1 MGMLLRAS
9 VLLYRYRMMQLMENL
24 IYSVLLLACFL
35 HFTSA
40 EDTESRDEK
49 LISTFQIV
57 RFPNDACVGSNSRNG
72 TCYTSAE
79 CSDKAGTSS
88 GSCADGFGVCCTF
101 VIATCGSSS
110 SENNT
115 YWTQPTSTTGPSS
128 CDLTVCPASD
138 NICRLRLDFTTF
150 AITGPSTVTN
160 DQVLRHN
167 GQPVSMYTNKGRAVS
182 GNSFRT
188 NCLVDTFSVTGP
200 SASSTPPTICGT
212 NTGMHMYVD
221 VTPTECNR
229 MMFTLGEVAS
239 SVYVTSTR
247 GVATATTARTWD
259 MTVQQIECTSLTLPP
274 SGCTE
279 YFWGS
284 GSGFT
289 LKSYNYLGSTTAG
302 HLANQHQR
310 QCIRRERGNCI
321 GCFVAL
327 AAADMDISGGTADV
341 KHYTQVGGCCGYAG
355 PADGKGNLLAIT
367 ATTLAIAG
375 LRGFAKH
382 TNIATTALG
391 QYGWDCII
399 IPGAFGPTN
408 LHTTTSLV
416 LNIAIAGAVS
426 SQTTANIQQTLIG
439 SPTASVGPTPWPPQ
453 ICGFGAGI
461 GIGDTYIHTS
471 VNGLS
476 TAGSNTNHSI
486 CTKMVPFTLE
496 FMSDDL
502 EGLGTTATY
511 TEHSTAVH
519 NTGYTLLHEQIACAT
534 SSTG

>member
-1 MGMLLRAS
+1 
-9 VLLYRYRMMQLMENL
+9 
-24 IYSVLLLACFL
+24 
-35 HFTSA
+35 
-40 EDTESRDEK
+40 
-49 LISTFQIV
+49 
-57 RFPNDACVGSNSRNG
+57 
-72 TCYTSAE
+72 
-79 CSDKAGTSS
+79 
-88 GSCADGFGVCCTF
+88 

-239 SVYVTSTR
+239 TAFVTTTR
-247 GVATATTARTWD
+247 GMATATTARTWD

-274 SGCTE
+274 AGCTE

-284 GSGFT
+284 GAGFT
-289 LKSYNYLGSTTAG
+289 LTSYNYRGTGTSFTG
-302 HLANQHQR
+302 VHLANQHQR

-327 AAADMDISGGTADV
+327 AVGNLDISGGTADA
-341 KHYTQVGGCCGYAG
+341 KHYTSVGGCCGYAG
-355 PADGKGNLLAIT
+355 PSLNLLQIT
-367 ATTLAIAG
+367 ATTKAIAG
-375 LRGFAKH
+375 VRGFAGNS
-382 TNIATTALG
+382 NIATNALG
-391 QYGWDCII
+391 QFGWDCII
-399 IPGAFGPTN
+399 IPGAFGPTD
-408 LHTTTSLV
+408 LATGGVQSQATKALTV
-416 LNIAIAGAVS
+416 AIAGAVLA
-426 SQTTANIQQTLIG
+426 SQTTANIQQTLLG
-439 SPTASVGPTPWPPQ
+439 SPTKGVGPTPFPPQ
-453 ICGFGAGI
+453 ICGSGGGI
-461 GIGDTYIHTS
+461 GIGNTYIHTS
-471 VNGLS
+471 V
-476 TAGSNTNHSI
+476 AGTTSVGSANNYSV

-496 FMSDDL
+496 FLSDDL
-502 EGLGTTATY
+502 EGLGTTATF
-511 TEHSTAVH
+511 TEHSNAIH
-519 NTGYTLLHEQIACAT
+519 GTGYTLLHEQIACAT

>member
-1 MGMLLRAS
+1 MGTSNTLESMMKIFSILYFMLITL
-9 VLLYRYRMMQLMENL
+9 VPLTYCL
-24 IYSVLLLACFL
+24 
-35 HFTSA
+35 
-40 EDTESRDEK
+40 EDEHETRKEK
-49 LISTFQIV
+49 LISSFQIV
-57 RFPNDACVGSNSRNG
+57 RFPNDVCIGSNSRNG
-72 TCYTSAE
+72 TCYSSAE
-79 CSDKAGTSS
+79 CSDKDGTSS

-110 SENNT
+110 NENNT
-115 YWTQPTSTTGPSS
+115 YWKQPTSTTGPSS

-150 AITGPSTVTN
+150 AITGPSTLTS
-160 DQVLRHN
+160 DQVLRHS
-167 GQPVSMYTNKGRAVS
+167 GQPVSLYTNKGRAVS
-182 GNSFRT
+182 GNNFRT

-239 SVYVTSTR
+239 TAFVTTTR
-247 GVATATTARTWD
+247 GMATATTARTWD

-289 LKSYNYLGSTTAG
+289 LKSYNYLGSTSGG

-327 AAADMDISGGTADV
+327 ALADFDISGGTGDS
-341 KHYTQVGGCCGYAG
+341 KHYTTMGGCCGYAT
-355 PADGKGNLLAIT
+355 PEGKGLTNLA
-367 ATTLAIAG
+367 ATTKAIAG
-375 LRGFAKH
+375 TRGFAAN

-399 IPGAFGPTN
+399 IPGAFGPSN
-408 LHTTTSLV
+408 LATGGVQSGTAAPL
-416 LNIAIAGAVS
+416 
-426 SQTTANIQQTLIG
+426 TTASTGTIPTQSTASIQQTLHG
-439 SPTASVGPTPWPPQ
+439 SPTKSVGPTPYPPQ
-453 ICGFGAGI
+453 ICGSKGGI
-461 GIGDTYIHTS
+461 GIGEANLNLALGGRT
-471 VNGLS
+471 
-476 TAGSNTNHSI
+476 GSPIGSATNHSV

-502 EGLGTTATY
+502 EGLGNVATY
-511 TEHSTAVH
+511 TEFGTAAH
-519 NTGYTLLHEQIACAT
+519 NTGYSLLHEQIACAT
-534 SSTG
+534 S